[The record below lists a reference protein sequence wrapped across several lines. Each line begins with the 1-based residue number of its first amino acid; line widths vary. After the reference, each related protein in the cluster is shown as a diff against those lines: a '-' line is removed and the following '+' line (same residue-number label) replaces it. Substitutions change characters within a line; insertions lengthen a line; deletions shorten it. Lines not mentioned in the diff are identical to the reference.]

1 MQWINFFKCYNFM
14 EIYKNSTSNCREA
27 FLFSTKVQYIC
38 CWFEV
43 KWFNV
48 FQIWLI
54 HSQNVN
60 IILLFLSNWVSTPL
74 PWLFFLRWDLYIP
87 SKVDCLTSQWRIC
100 EIVVTFE
107 WWFQCDIFYQTRPSL
122 LLYENRNVTIKN
134 TSFPWRSL
142 LLAVNTVVVR
152 IWTRKTPQRL
162 TVASRGIEKE
172 KKLPYERRTLTKGHC
187 FALTN

>member
-1 MQWINFFKCYNFM
+1 MNWNAFQEYLCNGSIFSSATISWKSIKTRHQIAEKPSYFRQKCYTYVVGLKFDLM
-14 EIYKNSTSNCREA
+14 S
-27 FLFSTKVQYIC
+27 L
-38 CWFEV
+38 
-43 KWFNV
+43 WFNV

-87 SKVDCLTSQWRIC
+87 SKVDCLTSQWRIY

-152 IWTRKTPQRL
+152 IWTFL
-162 TVASRGIEKE
+162 
-172 KKLPYERRTLTKGHC
+172 
-187 FALTN
+187 

>member
-1 MQWINFFKCYNFM
+1 MERISRIFMRWINFFKSYNFM
-14 EIYKNSTSNCREA
+14 EIHKNSTSNCREA
-27 FLFSTKVQYIC
+27 FLFSTKVLYIC

-87 SKVDCLTSQWRIC
+87 SKVDCLTFQWRIC

-122 LLYENRNVTIKN
+122 LLYENRNLTIKN
-134 TSFPWRSL
+134 TSFPWCSL

-172 KKLPYERRTLTKGHC
+172 KKLQWL
-187 FALTN
+187 